1 MIQTFHL
8 TDPLLTILG
17 PPGVTRDSVG
27 WCGQQQ
33 HYYNTTA
40 AARAARQQRCCC
52 GIKSY
57 KDNFHPGQLV
67 SSGPGSN
74 TMVGLK
80 EKCYNLVKF
89 NDHLSSESDHA
100 PHFARGLR
108 PPDVVVAGG
117 RGGGL

>member
-1 MIQTFHL
+1 MFKTFHL

-17 PPGVTRDSVG
+17 PPGVTRVSVG
-27 WCGQQQ
+27 WCEAVSGQQQ
-33 HYYNTTA
+33 HYYNSTTA

-80 EKCYNLVKF
+80 EKCLHQLKNK
-89 NDHLSSESDHA
+89 
-100 PHFARGLR
+100 
-108 PPDVVVAGG
+108 
-117 RGGGL
+117 